1 MVPVGQE
8 DLGTKDADL
17 KMTCVCVAWL
27 VSGMSSVRDQEEDM
41 LAAAVD
47 QYLEQRFLEA
57 FCSLLCLSARRWRSK
72 IHFRMH
78 LFEIP
83 GELRTLNDVRSS

>member
-1 MVPVGQE
+1 MICRTSQGGIYQQICFRMVSVGQE

-17 KMTCVCVAWL
+17 RMTCVCVAWL
-27 VSGMSSVRDQEEDM
+27 VSRMSSVRDQEEDM

-57 FCSLLCLSARRWRSK
+57 F
-72 IHFRMH
+72 
-78 LFEIP
+78 
-83 GELRTLNDVRSS
+83 